1 MSQEVFDVSTVMSAD
16 DLELSKRLRGRRPI
30 FSSVDEVTDENV
42 IDVLS
47 KAMPIH
53 LANRREIIFLK
64 KYERGIQP
72 ILYRTKL
79 YNSDVNNKIVVNIAN
94 QIVTFKTSEFAGE
107 PIMYVSRGSGQR
119 EKDGELSDVP
129 DKVASVNSMMM
140 SEGKQSKDY
149 KLAYEM
155 FTAGVGYR
163 LVFHDTGE
171 PSEFLDE
178 APFEMYIPD
187 TENTFVV
194 RRSDVTKRVLM
205 GVTYVYKNPPNGD
218 VEYTVYTPNVT
229 YTITGVV
236 NDAGIGE
243 MKIDDTKT
251 VRHNFGMV
259 SLIEYP
265 CNPNY
270 MGSFEPV
277 VPLLD
282 AINLTQSNRLDGIE
296 QFIQALMVFDGV
308 DISREDFLELKDL
321 GAIKLPA
328 SQNANGGKKLYYLN
342 EQLDQSQ
349 TQTLVNDMYK
359 TVLQIVGM
367 PSQGDGNTSDSSNNG
382 AMILKNGWWH
392 AEARMLETQSM
403 WKESETAFLKVV
415 LKICKGM
422 EEVEG
427 LKISDLEPKFWRQSY
442 EDLLV
447 KTQSFSTLRT
457 SGMPAIQAFTFSHLS
472 RDPESDANVY
482 DEYQE
487 RLAEELDRLNGVGE
501 GLPLDEN
508 DTVNP
513 TSPEGVQAQA
523 EVDESSSG
531 GSSGDREGQW
541 AICPV
546 CGKRFRKK
554 ETNQVYDSIACANKA
569 RRDNG
574 IGFRR

>member
-259 SLIEYP
+259 SLIEY
-265 CNPNY
+265 
-270 MGSFEPV
+270 
-277 VPLLD
+277 
-282 AINLTQSNRLDGIE
+282 
-296 QFIQALMVFDGV
+296 
-308 DISREDFLELKDL
+308 
-321 GAIKLPA
+321 
-328 SQNANGGKKLYYLN
+328 
-342 EQLDQSQ
+342 
-349 TQTLVNDMYK
+349 
-359 TVLQIVGM
+359 QIGRAHV
-367 PSQGDGNTSDSSNNG
+367 
-382 AMILKNGWWH
+382 
-392 AEARMLETQSM
+392 
-403 WKESETAFLKVV
+403 
-415 LKICKGM
+415 
-422 EEVEG
+422 
-427 LKISDLEPKFWRQSY
+427 
-442 EDLLV
+442 
-447 KTQSFSTLRT
+447 
-457 SGMPAIQAFTFSHLS
+457 
-472 RDPESDANVY
+472 
-482 DEYQE
+482 
-487 RLAEELDRLNGVGE
+487 
-501 GLPLDEN
+501 
-508 DTVNP
+508 
-513 TSPEGVQAQA
+513 
-523 EVDESSSG
+523 
-531 GSSGDREGQW
+531 
-541 AICPV
+541 
-546 CGKRFRKK
+546 
-554 ETNQVYDSIACANKA
+554 
-569 RRDNG
+569 
-574 IGFRR
+574 